1 MIKFHTCIV
10 RKCGCQGLII
20 ECMEDIV
27 SDDEVV
33 KSVFVI
39 CDDDTMAII
48 LHVEQVIDDFNIG
61 FEMRP

>member
-1 MIKFHTCIV
+1 MIILPIKN
-10 RKCGCQGLII
+10 
-20 ECMEDIV
+20 IV

-39 CDDDTMAII
+39 CDDDTMTII

-61 FEMRP
+61 FHM